1 MCDYIAD
8 AASIPDDQQFLV
20 KFKELA
26 NPIETL
32 KSAFSDAKSG
42 KHTVQEEDTRN
53 RLVYQ
58 KLYMWVSEKV
68 WFYHCP

>member
-42 KHTVQEEDTRN
+42 KHTVQ